1 MLLRFEDE
9 PGVVLITQPA
19 HAWISGQLARHWG
32 NNEFDVLPEEVCLAA
47 ELHDI
52 GFLEWDRE
60 PELNPKT
67 GLPFSFLEM
76 PAASHLDLWKKG
88 IREMLRFGRYPALLV
103 SMHFTNIARQQ
114 WISDEKKTLS
124 KAYLEDQEQ
133 LQESIKISLY
143 NDYYYG
149 PLVSEETI
157 VQHQQLVSVLDWI
170 SLIIC
175 LNTKDEKEIPAVPC
189 RQGCVS
195 MKVTRT
201 SLNGPGY
208 RLRPWPFRVPEVNLV
223 CEGRR
228 LLHGYPDA
236 ASLREAIRAAAPI
249 TLRFSLRSE

>member
-1 MLLRFEDE
+1 MLLRLEDE
-9 PGVVLITQPA
+9 AGVVLITQPA

-143 NDYYYG
+143 NDYHYG

-228 LLHGYPDA
+228 LLHGYTDA